1 VEAFGSGINAGSTQ
15 PVPQLTESEQ

>member
-15 PVPQLTESEQ
+15 PVPQLAESEQ